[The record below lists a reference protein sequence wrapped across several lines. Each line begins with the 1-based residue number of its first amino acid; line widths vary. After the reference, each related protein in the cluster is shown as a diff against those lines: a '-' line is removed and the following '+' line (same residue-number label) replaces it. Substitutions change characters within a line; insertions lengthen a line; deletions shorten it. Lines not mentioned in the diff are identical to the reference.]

1 MINYTLKQLYSFEA
15 VVRTKSFTKA
25 SKELFITQ
33 PAVYMQIQKLT
44 ENIGAD
50 LIQTNGKVI
59 IPTFIGKKLYQ
70 TCIEIID
77 KLENSHSEIQ
87 QTLDPEAGHLQIAVA
102 TTTNSFISFV
112 LAKFKKQYPRMS
124 FYLDVTN
131 RESLLNKLT
140 NSEADLIIM
149 GEPPT
154 DMPLITQPFM
164 VNPLIAIAHPDHPL
178 LSKKHNT
185 IKDLTNETLITRERG
200 SGTRITIERIIGMK
214 LTSDIEINSNEAII
228 QAVQAGLGIGF
239 VSKHTVKLELE
250 NNVIKQLNIDKFPVT
265 RHWYIVHNSKNK
277 LSPIAQRFKEFIVE
291 NGDLQ

>member
-44 ENIGAD
+44 DNIGTD

-59 IPTFIGKKLYQ
+59 MPTFIGKKLYQ

-77 KLENSHSEIQ
+77 KLEKSHSEIQ

-102 TTTNSFISFV
+102 TTTNSFISHV

-131 RESLLNKLT
+131 RESLLNKIQ
-140 NSEADLIIM
+140 NSEVDLIIM

-154 DMPLITQPFM
+154 ELPLTTQPFM
-164 VNPLIAIAHPDHPL
+164 ENPLIAIANPDHPL
-178 LSKKHNT
+178 LSKNHNT

-200 SGTRITIERIIGMK
+200 SGTRTTIERIIGMK

-265 RHWYIVHNSKNK
+265 RYWYVVHNSKNK